1 MYQLPYNVTS
11 RPSMSSARPEA
22 QVDVLVSLEP
32 FALSLPNKCAILCDS
47 RSRIPGT
54 SDGAR

>member
-1 MYQLPYNVTS
+1 
-11 RPSMSSARPEA
+11 MSSARPEA

-47 RSRIPGT
+47 RSRIPGI
-54 SDGAR
+54 SDDGAG